1 MRSNGEVLGPLRE
14 NSASGRLRAAD
25 CMLAALTLYYNV
37 TNAGTTT
44 VPGPNSVAQALS
56 VGICLVAAS
65 PGSKRL

>member
-25 CMLAALTLYYNV
+25 CMLTAVTLYYNV
-37 TNAGTTT
+37 TNAGATR

-56 VGICLVAAS
+56 VGICLAAAS